1 MGSIVFAAIRALVA
15 VCLVAVVHTVMAQNY
30 PAKRIRLITPVAA
43 GSSTDILARL
53 IAQKMTERWGQQV
66 VVDNRVG
73 AGSVV
78 GATLGAQA
86 PADGYTLTMA
96 PSSAFAIKGI
106 VAPAKTPNAT
116 LDKLHAEMMWVLH
129 QADVKERFDTLAFAP
144 AGMSRAEFAA
154 YIKTEIAKWSKVARD
169 SGAKAD

>member
-1 MGSIVFAAIRALVA
+1 MGSIVFAAIRALFV
-15 VCLVAVVHTVMAQNY
+15 VCLVAVVHSVMAQNY

-96 PSSAFAIKGI
+96 PSSAFAIIGI

-116 LDKLHAEMMWVLH
+116 LDKLHAEMICGFMAYYYCNDDLLL
-129 QADVKERFDTLAFAP
+129 RFL
-144 AGMSRAEFAA
+144 
-154 YIKTEIAKWSKVARD
+154 KC
-169 SGAKAD
+169 